1 MPELPEVE
9 AVCRKLNEAGIV
21 GKRVISV
28 RFQRPAIAR
37 PQLASEIEAGVEG
50 RIIRKIERR
59 AKNVLLYLSGGLV
72 LRVHLRMT
80 GNLIMIPDV
89 RFGPADARAS
99 FEFSGHRALIF
110 KDARALGRIHLHTS
124 DELSQLLA
132 PLGPEPLSAEFT
144 FEWLRDAASKS
155 RKPAKLFLMDQ
166 NSLAG
171 LGNIYA
177 AEALFHARISPAKPM
192 NRLREAKIQGLHRSI
207 VRVLNDAVQ
216 SACKAYSGP
225 AQFSEAESFSCFVYD
240 REGDPC
246 LLCRHKVRRIRQGG
260 RSTYYCPG
268 CQT

>member
-9 AVCRKLNEAGIV
+9 AVCQKLNEARII
-21 GKRVISV
+21 GKRIVSV
-28 RFQRPAIAR
+28 RFQRPGIAL
-37 PQLASEIEAGVEG
+37 PQVASEIEAAVEG
-50 RIIRKIERR
+50 RIVRRIERR

-80 GNLIMIPDV
+80 GNLIVIPDV

-110 KDARALGRIHLHTS
+110 EDARALGRIHLHTTS
-124 DELSQLLA
+124 ELRRLLA

-144 FEWLRDAASKS
+144 FEWLREAAAQS

-177 AEALFHARISPAKPM
+177 AEALFHAGVNPAKPM
-192 NRLREAKIQGLHRSI
+192 NRLREAKIQRLHRSI

-225 AQFSEAESFSCFVYD
+225 AQFSEAEVFSCFVYD

-246 LLCRHKVRRIRQGG
+246 LVCRRKVRRIRQGG

>member
-9 AVCRKLNEAGIV
+9 AVCRKLNDAGIV
-21 GKRVISV
+21 GKRILRAKFV
-28 RFQRPAIAR
+28 RPAIVR
-37 PQLASEIEAGVEG
+37 PQNASEIETKIEG
-50 RIIRKIERR
+50 RILLKIERR
-59 AKNVLLYLSGGLV
+59 AKNILLHLSGGFV

-80 GNLIMIPDV
+80 GNLFVIPDV
-89 RFGPADARAS
+89 RFLPAASRAY
-99 FEFSGHRALIF
+99 FEFAGHRALVF
-110 KDARALGRIHLHTS
+110 NDPRALGRIHLHTE
-124 DELSQLLA
+124 DELRRLLA

-144 FEWLRDAASKS
+144 PGWLRAAAAVSA
-155 RKPAKLFLMDQ
+155 KPAKLFLMDQ

-177 AEALFHARISPAKPM
+177 AEALFHARIDPAKPM
-192 NRLREAKIQGLHRSI
+192 NRLRPAKLALLHSSI
-207 VRVLNDAVQ
+207 LRVLNDAVQ

-225 AQFSEAESFSCFVYD
+225 GEFSEAESFSCFVYD

-246 LLCRHKVRRIRQGG
+246 LLCRRKVRRVRQGG